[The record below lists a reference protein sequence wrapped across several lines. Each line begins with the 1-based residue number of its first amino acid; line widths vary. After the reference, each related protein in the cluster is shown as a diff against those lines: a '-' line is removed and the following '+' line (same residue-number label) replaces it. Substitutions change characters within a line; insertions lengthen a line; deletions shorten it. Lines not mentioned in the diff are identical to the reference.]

1 MPELVG
7 KEKLL
12 FNLSVVADIM
22 LGIVDNWNHSAIREL
37 NPTLAQYLPDQPIIV
52 VTPTGAPTVML
63 LMTEALSQASE
74 SFRNIVRA
82 PLFPT
87 HSTTHT
93 DSTPSANSHVQL
105 APTRLESVRMCTS
118 P

>member
-82 PLFPT
+82 PLFAT
-87 HSTTHT
+87 HPLNH
-93 DSTPSANSHVQL
+93 PHRQH
-105 APTRLESVRMCTS
+105 SVG
-118 P
+118 